1 MLKLTKLIPAGLML
15 LGSLCASADYALVVE
30 LADGSFHEYESSEQ
44 PVVTFASETVCISAQ
59 SMSAQ
64 YPRDEF
70 SRFYFKNIESPVV
83 SVEEIESVA
92 NFRYIN
98 RDLIEVSSGG
108 DDHCAT
114 LFDMSG
120 RLISSMP
127 LVDGKAIVDLGSLDA
142 GIYILTSNRQSVKI
156 IRK

>member
-1 MLKLTKLIPAGLML
+1 MLKLTKLFPTALML
-15 LGSLCASADYALVVE
+15 LGALCASADYALVVE
-30 LADGSFHEYESSEQ
+30 LADGSSHEYESSEQ
-44 PVVTFASETVCISAQ
+44 PVVTFASGTVCISAQ

-70 SRFYFKNIESPVV
+70 SRFYFKNIESPV
-83 SVEEIESVA
+83 SVEEIESAA

-98 RDLIEVSSGG
+98 RDLIEVSSDG
-108 DDHCAT
+108 DDHTAT

-120 RLISSMP
+120 RLISSTP
-127 LVDGKAIVDLGSLDA
+127 LIEGKAIVDLGSLNA